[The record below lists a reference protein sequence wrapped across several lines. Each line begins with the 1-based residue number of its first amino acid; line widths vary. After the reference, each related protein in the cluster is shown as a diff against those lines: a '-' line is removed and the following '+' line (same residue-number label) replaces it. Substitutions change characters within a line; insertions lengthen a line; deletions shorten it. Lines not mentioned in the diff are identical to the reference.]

1 MEVRFTMILIMKLL
15 TITAILGL
23 PFLLYGLYNAVIG
36 LFGLRKHNRFK
47 EQKPVNKFC
56 AVIAA
61 RNEASV
67 IGHLIESLKAQNYP
81 IDLFDIYVIPN
92 NCTDQTASVAKENG
106 AKLFCPKKAVHA
118 KGDALEQFFDYIF
131 AYDDQYDAFCVFD
144 ADNLVDENFF
154 YAMNNAIVAGEKIA
168 QGYRESKNPND
179 SWVSGCQSVFYWT
192 QNRFMNLAKYSL
204 GGTATLNGTGFM
216 VTRDVV
222 IKQGFRT
229 HTLTEDI
236 EYTTQSI
243 INGYRVA
250 WVPEAITYDEH
261 PVDFKTSWKQR
272 KRWSTGIIQCYNR
285 YAPALRQNFHETHDW
300 KALDLIIYL
309 AAPLI
314 QVAGAVY
321 AFTSAALLFYA
332 FSITSFSTDY
342 LLLCALNIMVPIAFS
357 FFFTVL
363 VLLLEKHTPVDVAK
377 STIFSFWFFLFS
389 WLFINIICLVKPIK
403 TWEPIKHT
411 QSINMSQ
418 LKVNK

>member
-1 MEVRFTMILIMKLL
+1 MNLIIKLL
-15 TITAILGL
+15 IITSILGL
-23 PFLLYGLYNAVIG
+23 PFLLYGLYNVVIG

-47 EQKPVNKFC
+47 AQKPDNKFC

-61 RNEASV
+61 RNEGNV
-67 IGHLIESLKAQNYP
+67 IGPLIESLKGQNYP
-81 IDLFDIYVIPN
+81 VDLFDIYVIPN
-92 NCTDQTASVAKENG
+92 NCTDDTAAVAQKNG

-154 YAMNNAIVAGEKIA
+154 LSMNNAIGAGEKIA

-179 SWVSGCQSVFYWT
+179 SWISGCQSVFYWM

-204 GGTATLNGTGFM
+204 GGSATLNGTGFM
-216 VTRDVV
+216 VTRDVL

-285 YAPALRQNFHETHDW
+285 YAPALRQNFHQTHDW

-314 QVAGAVY
+314 QVASAVY
-321 AFTSAALLFYA
+321 AFTSAALLLYA

-342 LLLCALNIMVPIAFS
+342 FLFCSLNIVGFIVFS

-389 WLFINIICLVKPIK
+389 WLFINIICLVRPIK

-411 QSINMSQ
+411 QSINMAE